1 MPNLVKIGLIQA
13 CASGDAGQN
22 LEKTLSLIAQ
32 AAQKGAQII
41 CLQELFLTKY
51 FAQYED
57 KKNFSLA
64 ESIPGPTSNALC
76 ESAKKN
82 KVNLIGSVFEK
93 TKEGKY
99 FNTAVVIDSRGKL
112 AGTYRKMHVPYD
124 PRFYEKYYFTP
135 GDSGFKSFDLG
146 SAKIAPLICYDQWFP
161 EAARLVSLA
170 GAQIIFYPTAIG
182 WGGADRLDKTIQ
194 KAQLEAWLTIQK
206 SHAIANGVFVAA
218 VNRVGVEDDI
228 EFWGNSFVC
237 SPDGQVI
244 AQASKDKEEVLI
256 AQCDLDLI
264 KEQREGWPFFRDRR
278 SDAYSGIEK
287 QSRG

>member
-1 MPNLVKIGLIQA
+1 MPNSIKIGLIQA
-13 CASGDAGQN
+13 SASDDAGKN

-32 AAQKGAQII
+32 AAKKGAQVI

-51 FAQYED
+51 FAQAED
-57 KKNFSLA
+57 KKNFELA
-64 ESIPGPTSNALC
+64 ESIPGSTTNALC

-93 TKEGKY
+93 ANDGKY
-99 FNTAVVIDSRGKL
+99 YNTAVVIDSSGKL

-124 PRFYEKYYFTP
+124 PRFYEKYYFAP
-135 GDSGFKSFDLG
+135 GDAGFNSFDLG
-146 SAKIAPLICYDQWFP
+146 NVKIAPLICYDQWFP
-161 EAARLVSLA
+161 EAARLVSLE
-170 GAQIIFYPTAIG
+170 GAQIVFYPTAIG
-182 WGGADRLDKTIQ
+182 WGGSDRIDKTIQ
-194 KAQLEAWLTIQK
+194 KAQLEAWKTIQK
-206 SHAIANGVFVAA
+206 SHAIANGVFVSA

-244 AQASKDKEEVLI
+244 AQASQDKEEVLI
-256 AQCDLDLI
+256 AECNLDLI

-278 SDAYSGIEK
+278 TDSYSGILK
-287 QSRG
+287 QA